1 MYVQESEE
9 FERLTGPLRAEL
21 LAYCYRMLGSVQD
34 AEDQVQETLL
44 RAWRGYGG
52 FEGRSSVR
60 TWLYRIA
67 TNACLRALET
77 RGRRPL
83 PSGLGGPAEDPD
95 APLAAARPE
104 VPWLQPIPDT
114 RFGSAPADPAA
125 VVVSRTS
132 MRLALIAALQ
142 YLPPRQRAVLIL
154 RDVLGWRAAEVA
166 GLLGTSVPAVNSALQ
181 RAREHLEAARPAE
194 DEIGEPDS
202 PAERDLVGRYAAPA
216 GRVPDGAD
224 RRQRAARV
232 RGLPA
237 RSGRR
242 VPCARHPGAYAQWV
256 GAGQDRLVQRPAAV
270 RDVRAAGNHAP
281 FGINEKGAAGDGP
294 CGGPGVR
301 SMGVD
306 TIDEFRID
314 IPQAELD
321 DLRDRLARTRWPDQ
335 LPDVGWDYGIALDD
349 VRELAE
355 YWRTTYDWRVF
366 EDRLNGFGQFTT
378 EIDGQAVHFLHVR
391 SAAPGALPLIMTHG
405 WPGSVVEFM
414 EVIGPLTDPG
424 AHGGD
429 PGDAF
434 DLVVPSI
441 PGFGFSGPTRE
452 RGWNVQR
459 VARAWDEL
467 MGRLGYE
474 RYGAQGGDWGSS
486 ISRELGVLAPERV
499 IGVHLNMLTPY
510 VLDESVDLS
519 DSDKERVER
528 LRRFRRTGSGYGAIQ
543 ATRPQTVGYGLTDSP
558 AGQLAWIAEKFGE
571 WTDGG
576 LGAVDRDQMLT
587 NISVYWLTRTAGSS
601 ARLYYE
607 AARSGALGP
616 PTVSTAPTG
625 VAVFPEEIAAAV
637 RPIAEQSNHIV
648 HWSEFDRG
656 GHFAAMEEP
665 DLLIGDVREFFRLFR
680 PAS

>member
-1 MYVQESEE
+1 
-9 FERLTGPLRAEL
+9 
-21 LAYCYRMLGSVQD
+21 
-34 AEDQVQETLL
+34 
-44 RAWRGYGG
+44 
-52 FEGRSSVR
+52 
-60 TWLYRIA
+60 
-67 TNACLRALET
+67 
-77 RGRRPL
+77 
-83 PSGLGGPAEDPD
+83 
-95 APLAAARPE
+95 
-104 VPWLQPIPDT
+104 
-114 RFGSAPADPAA
+114 
-125 VVVSRTS
+125 
-132 MRLALIAALQ
+132 
-142 YLPPRQRAVLIL
+142 
-154 RDVLGWRAAEVA
+154 
-166 GLLGTSVPAVNSALQ
+166 
-181 RAREHLEAARPAE
+181 
-194 DEIGEPDS
+194 
-202 PAERDLVGRYAAPA
+202 
-216 GRVPDGAD
+216 
-224 RRQRAARV
+224 
-232 RGLPA
+232 
-237 RSGRR
+237 
-242 VPCARHPGAYAQWV
+242 
-256 GAGQDRLVQRPAAV
+256 
-270 RDVRAAGNHAP
+270 
-281 FGINEKGAAGDGP
+281 
-294 CGGPGVR
+294 
-301 SMGVD
+301 MGVD
-306 TIDEFRID
+306 TIEVFRID
-314 IPQAELD
+314 IPQADLD

-355 YWRTTYDWRVF
+355 YWRTEYDWRAA
-366 EDRLNGFGQFTT
+366 ERRLNSFPQFTT
-378 EIDGQAVHFLHVR
+378 AIDGQAVHFLHVR
-391 SAAPGALPLIMTHG
+391 SASPGALPLIMTHG

-414 EVIGPLTDPG
+414 EIIGPLTDPG
-424 AHGGD
+424 AHGGN

-499 IGVHLNMLTPY
+499 IGVHLNTLTQY
-510 VLDESVDLS
+510 VSGEPVDLS
-519 DSDKERVER
+519 ERDRSRIER
-528 LRRFRRTGSGYGAIQ
+528 LRVFRRTGSGYGAIQ

-587 NISVYWLTRTAGSS
+587 NITVYWLTRTAGSS

-607 AARSGALGP
+607 AARSGVLGP

-625 VAVFPEEIAAAV
+625 VAVFPEEIAPAV
-637 RPIAEQSNHIV
+637 RPIAEQSNQIV

-680 PAS
+680 LWSR